1 MDTIEAAPWP
11 FGTVADHHRL
21 VAPSLLYFQQMARAM
36 PAVESPAEIEPER
49 PVDPPETSRRGWSL
63 RRALIAAALVVA
75 IATLTWL
82 ALGRAPA
89 GDPTVFRTAPVAR
102 GDLQVTVSATG
113 TIEPEEVVDV
123 GAQVVGMIREFG
135 RDPHDGNRPVDY
147 GSRVDVGTVLA
158 QIDDTLYRAQLD
170 QARANTQRARAD
182 LLELQAQL
190 RKADR
195 AWTRAQELRRTGV
208 ISDADY
214 DVALADYDTARSAL
228 AVGEASIVQ
237 TDAALHQAEI
247 NLGYTTIRSPVNGVI
262 VDRRVN
268 IGQTVVSSL
277 NAPSLFLIAKD
288 LTRVQIWA
296 SVNEADIG
304 RIRAGQSVRFTVDA
318 FPGETFVGT
327 VSQVRLNATMT
338 QNVVTYTVVV
348 AVDNPEGRLLPY
360 LTTNLKFEIDR
371 RAGVVLVPNA
381 ALRWQPRPED
391 IVPDARESL
400 ALGGATAPDRGRV
413 WVAEKRFAR
422 PVAVELGLS
431 DGLTTEIRSGDVHEG
446 EPVVVGESARAE
458 SEGEASPFAPR
469 LFGGGRR

>member
-1 MDTIEAAPWP
+1 
-11 FGTVADHHRL
+11 
-21 VAPSLLYFQQMARAM
+21 MARAG
-36 PAVESPAEIEPER
+36 PAIEVQVEPEQ
-49 PVDPPETSRRGWSL
+49 PSAPPEVQRRGRIR
-63 RRALIAAALVVA
+63 RRALIAAVLFVSAAALA
-75 IATLTWL
+75 WL
-82 ALGRAPA
+82 AVGRGPA
-89 GDPTVFRTAPVAR
+89 GEPIVFRTATVAR

-135 RDPHDGNRPVDY
+135 HDPHDGGKPIDY
-147 GSRVDVGTVLA
+147 GSAVDVGTVLA
-158 QIDDTLYRAQLD
+158 QIDDTLYGAQLD
-170 QARANTQRARAD
+170 QSRANAQRARAD
-182 LLELQAQL
+182 MLELQAKL

-237 TDAALHQAEI
+237 ADAALNQAEI
-247 NLGYTTIRSPVNGVI
+247 NLGYTTIRSPVKGVI

-304 RIRAGQSVRFTVDA
+304 RIRAGQTVRFTVDA

-348 AVDNPEGRLLPY
+348 TVDNPEGRLLPY

-371 RAGVVLVPNA
+371 RTGVVLVPNA
-381 ALRWQPRPED
+381 ALRWQPRPEQ
-391 IVPDARESL
+391 IAPEARET
-400 ALGGATAPDRGRV
+400 GAVAPDRGRV
-413 WVAEKRFAR
+413 WVAEKRFVR

-431 DGLTTEIRSGDVHEG
+431 DGLTTEITGGDVHEG
-446 EPVVVGESARAE
+446 EPVVVGESARTE